1 MKKILV
7 LCTGN
12 SSRRQMAEDYL
23 RKSVNGQA
31 QIFSATDRGVNR
43 K

>member
-12 SSRRQMAEDYL
+12 SCRKQIAEGYL
-23 RKSVNGQA
+23 RKSVNDQA